1 MGEATGGRAGEAAE
15 GADRSAGHVYRG
27 LARAFAGAILFAFP
41 LLMTMEMWWL
51 GFAMDRDRLFLFLV
65 FTLALLF
72 PLSYF
77 VGFERTGGGF
87 EDALD
92 AVIAFG
98 VGAIASAAMLT
109 LFGIITPAMPVGE
122 IVGKIAVQ
130 TVPAS
135 IGAILARGQL
145 GSQHSDTD
153 AKERA
158 AGYPGQLF
166 IMLAGAVYLAF
177 NVAPTEEMVL
187 IAFKMTGLHAI
198 ALIVLSVGVLHAF
211 VFALGWQGTEPV
223 PEGIGFRWLLVSRS
237 IAGYGIALVV
247 SLYVLWTFGRTDD
260 ASPAQ
265 IAMMVT
271 VLGFPAALGAAA
283 ARVVI

>member
-1 MGEATGGRAGEAAE
+1 MGEAGGGAREAAGG
-15 GADRSAGHVYRG
+15 GAGRSAGHVWRG

-51 GFAMDRDRLFLFLV
+51 GFAMDRDRLFLFLL

-98 VGAIASAAMLT
+98 VGAIASAAMLA
-109 LFGIITPAMPVGE
+109 LFGIITPAMPMEE

-145 GSQHSDTD
+145 GSQDSETED
-153 AKERA
+153 KERA

-211 VFALGWQGTEPV
+211 VFALDWRGGEPV
-223 PEGIGFRWLLVSRS
+223 PEGIGFGWLLVSRS
-237 IAGYGIALVV
+237 IAGYGIALTV

-260 ASPAQ
+260 ASPAE

-271 VLGFPAALGAAA
+271 VLGFPSALGAAA

>member
-1 MGEATGGRAGEAAE
+1 MGEATGGTVEEAAE

-98 VGAIASAAMLT
+98 VGAIASAAMLA

-237 IAGYGIALVV
+237 IAGYGIALIV

>member
-98 VGAIASAAMLT
+98 VGAIASAAMLA

-158 AGYPGQLF
+158 TGYPGQLF

-237 IAGYGIALVV
+237 IAGYGIALIV